1 LKDLIIYGYAK
12 TAKELS
18 ALLKE
23 KKRNFTIV
31 SYSKKDV
38 DDAILDGYKAILS
51 DLSSDSELKEIG
63 IGEGVTTTL
72 FCMDRDYNKNLFVTL
87 SARNM
92 DKDLSIISLVSTLN
106 EESKMKLAGASHVV
120 NPYDLGSH
128 RAYRLIRKPKVFDV
142 LDSMIFQNLD
152 TKIDEV
158 KVPKNSPVVDVEF
171 QKLTI
176 EKDYNLLLIGVES
189 SSANKKFYYNTH
201 RVYRK
206 IREGDIF
213 VVAGEESE
221 IERFKK
227 ELI

>member
-1 LKDLIIYGYAK
+1 M
-12 TAKELS
+12 
-18 ALLKE
+18 
-23 KKRNFTIV
+23 
-31 SYSKKDV
+31 
-38 DDAILDGYKAILS
+38 
-51 DLSSDSELKEIG
+51 G
-63 IGEGVTTTL
+63 IGKGVSTL
-72 FCMDRDYNKNLFVTL
+72 FCMDKDYNKNLFVTL
-87 SARNM
+87 SARNL
-92 DKDLSIISLVSTLN
+92 DKNLSIISLVSTLN

-158 KVPKNSPVVDVEF
+158 KVSKNSSVIDVEF

-189 SSANKKFYYNTH
+189 TKSGKFYYNTH
-201 RVYRK
+201 KVYRK
-206 IREGDIF
+206 IKEDDTF
-213 VVAGEESE
+213 VVAGNEAE

-227 ELI
+227 ELA

>member
-1 LKDLIIYGYAK
+1 LIIYGYSK
-12 TAKELS
+12 TAKEL
-18 ALLKE
+18 AYILKE
-23 KKRNFTIV
+23 KGKEFTII
-31 SYSKKDV
+31 SYQQREV
-38 DDAILDGYKAILS
+38 DEALLDGYDAKLS
-51 DLSSDSELKEIG
+51 DLSSDFELKDIG
-63 IGEGVTTTL
+63 IGKIISTL
-72 FCMDRDYNKNLFVTL
+72 FCMDKDYNKNLFVTL
-87 SARNM
+87 SARNL
-92 DKDLSIISLVSTLN
+92 DPNLSIISLVSTLN

-158 KVPKNSPVVDVEF
+158 KVSKNSSVIDVEF

-189 SSANKKFYYNTH
+189 KKSGKFYYNTH

-206 IREGDIF
+206 IREDDIF
-213 VVAGEESE
+213 VVAGSEDE
-221 IERFKK
+221 IERFKR
-227 ELI
+227 ELV